1 MHDHLTEQKE
11 VVVDEERE
19 RDYGH
24 FVKKDS
30 GLTRFDEDGGGGAC
44 RVLRSSYC
52 RTVYTVGRERE
63 SKRAKENFKEK
74 KVGGGGVGEGE
85 EKTQ

>member
-1 MHDHLTEQKE
+1 M
-11 VVVDEERE
+11 VVLVEC
-19 RDYGH
+19 
-24 FVKKDS
+24 
-30 GLTRFDEDGGGGAC
+30 FD
-44 RVLRSSYC
+44 L
-52 RTVYTVGRERE
+52 RTVYTVGRE

>member
-1 MHDHLTEQKE
+1 MRM
-11 VVVDEERE
+11 VVVVLVEC
-19 RDYGH
+19 
-24 FVKKDS
+24 
-30 GLTRFDEDGGGGAC
+30 FD
-44 RVLRSSYC
+44 L
-52 RTVYTVGRERE
+52 RTVVQFTQWGERE